1 MSRVWLVG
9 LTESKVPEVPTVN
22 DLLAHIARVSNPN
35 NQNNTVTA
43 PKLLKYLVKNRHWSP
58 FEMAHMVVG
67 VDTTRDIARQMLR
80 HRSFA
85 FQEFS
90 QRYANAEDL
99 GFETREARL
108 QDVKNRQASLETDDR
123 ELHKVWKA
131 MQMDSLRTA
140 KRAYTWALTNGIAKE
155 QARAVLPEGM
165 THSRLYMAGSI
176 RSWIHFCEVRCD
188 IATQKEHR
196 EVADQCRAILMD
208 QFPALGEVL
217 NYENLSKQLQSTGS
231 NT

>member
-1 MSRVWLVG
+1 
-9 LTESKVPEVPTVN
+9 
-22 DLLAHIARVSNPN
+22 
-35 NQNNTVTA
+35 
-43 PKLLKYLVKNRHWSP
+43 
-58 FEMAHMVVG
+58 MAHMVLG
-67 VDTTRDIARQMLR
+67 IDTTRDIARQMLR

-90 QRYANAEDL
+90 QRYANANDL

-108 QDVKNRQASLETDDR
+108 QDQKNRQASLSTDDH
-123 ELHKVWKA
+123 ELHDVWEA
-131 MQMDSLRTA
+131 MQMESLRYA

-188 IATQKEHR
+188 MATQKEHR
-196 EVADQCRAILMD
+196 EVATQCLEILMD
-208 QFPALGEVL
+208 SFPALKDVMG
-217 NYENLSKQLQSTGS
+217 YEDRTN
-231 NT
+231 

>member
-1 MSRVWLVG
+1 MSKVWLVG
-9 LTESKVPEVPTVN
+9 LTESKTEGVPTVN
-22 DLLAHIARVSNPN
+22 DLLAHIARVSNPS
-35 NQNNTVTA
+35 NQLNLSTA

-58 FEMAHMVVG
+58 FEMAHMVLG
-67 VDTTRDIARQMLR
+67 IDTTRDIARQMLR

-108 QDVKNRQASLETDDR
+108 QDAKNRQASVETEDR
-123 ELHKVWKA
+123 ELHKIWEG
-131 MQMDSLRTA
+131 MQTESLRYA
-140 KRAYTWALTNGIAKE
+140 KRAYSWALSNGIAKE

-188 IATQKEHR
+188 VATQKEHR
-196 EVADQCRAILMD
+196 EVANQCLEILL
-208 QFPALGEVL
+208 QNFPALEDVMGR
-217 NYENLSKQLQSTGS
+217 GS
-231 NT
+231 D

>member
-1 MSRVWLVG
+1 
-9 LTESKVPEVPTVN
+9 
-22 DLLAHIARVSNPN
+22 
-35 NQNNTVTA
+35 VTA

-67 VDTTRDIARQMLR
+67 IDTTRDIARQILR

-108 QDVKNRQASLETDDR
+108 QDQKNRQASLETDDL
-123 ELHKVWKA
+123 ELHRVWEA
-131 MQMDSLRTA
+131 MQMDSLRYA

-165 THSRLYMAGSI
+165 THSRLYMAGSV
-176 RSWIHFCEVRCD
+176 RSWIHFCDVRCD
-188 IATQKEHR
+188 QSTQKEHR
-196 EVADQCRAILMD
+196 EVAEQCKTILME
-208 QFPALGEVL
+208 QFPALKDVL
-217 NYENLSKQLQSTGS
+217 DHEDRTQ
-231 NT
+231 

>member
-1 MSRVWLVG
+1 
-9 LTESKVPEVPTVN
+9 
-22 DLLAHIARVSNPN
+22 
-35 NQNNTVTA
+35 
-43 PKLLKYLVKNRHWSP
+43 
-58 FEMAHMVVG
+58 MAHMVLG
-67 VDTTRDIARQMLR
+67 IDTTRDIARQMLR

-90 QRYANAEDL
+90 QRYASAEDL

-108 QDVKNRQASLETDDR
+108 QDQKNRQASLETEDQ
-123 ELHKVWKA
+123 ELHRVWEA
-131 MQMDSLRTA
+131 MQTESLRYA

-196 EVADQCRAILMD
+196 EVADQCRSILMD
-208 QFPALGEVL
+208 QFPALAEVL
-217 NYENLSKQLQSTGS
+217 NYENRTEHLQSTGS

>member
-1 MSRVWLVG
+1 MSKVWLVG
-9 LTESKVPEVPTVN
+9 ITESKVPEVPSVN

-35 NQNNTVTA
+35 NQNNSSTA
-43 PKLLKYLVKNRHWSP
+43 PKLLKYLVKHKHWSP
-58 FEMAHMVVG
+58 FEMAHMVLG
-67 VDTTRDIARQMLR
+67 IDTTRDIARQMLR

-90 QRYANAEDL
+90 QRYASAEDL

-108 QDVKNRQASLETDDR
+108 QDQKNRQASLETEDQ
-123 ELHKVWKA
+123 ELHRVWEA
-131 MQMDSLRTA
+131 MQTESLRYA
-140 KRAYTWALTNGIAKE
+140 KRAYTWALANGIAKE

-188 IATQKEHR
+188 MATQKEHR
-196 EVADQCRAILMD
+196 EVADQCRTILME
-208 QFPALGEVL
+208 QFPALAEVL
-217 NYENLSKQLQSTGS
+217 NYENRAEQLQPTGS